1 MAVRLYPGGDVKANL
16 TDSESLRTPSLV
28 RGETKSPSSP
38 PPPHQQ
44 PPARPRLGQADFP
57 EGGARAWLTV
67 SGASAC
73 LFVSFGWVN
82 CAGIFQSHYQANQL
96 SNYTPSEISWISALQ
111 IFFMIFSGIWV
122 GRIFDSHGPAALLLV
137 GSFMH
142 VFGMMM
148 ISLSTTYYQI
158 LLSQAI
164 CSAVGASMVF
174 FPAFTCVSTWFLK
187 KRGAAMGLV
196 VCGSSIGGVIFPVML
211 INLIPKV
218 GFPWAIRTCA
228 FLVLALLIWANFT
241 VRTRIPPVKR
251 PFEFKAFLAPLR
263 ELPFAFLT
271 AGIFFFYWGM
281 FVPFTFIV
289 VEALAGGMSEHLANY
304 LVPILNGAS
313 IIGRTIPNAMAD
325 KLGHFNVMIIMA
337 AFTSILILAVWLPSS
352 GDAAIIT
359 FAVLFGIGSG
369 AGIGLTPV
377 LIASISPIQQIGART
392 GTAFSIASIA
402 ALTGSPIGGAI
413 LTSANGAFQS
423 TKIFGGVA
431 CAVGTLLF
439 IAARVA
445 LVGVKPKK
453 F

>member
-44 PPARPRLGQADFP
+44 PPAPPRSGQDDFP

-148 ISLSTTYYQI
+148 ISVSTTYYQI

-174 FPAFTCVSTWFLK
+174 FPAFTCVS
-187 KRGAAMGLV
+187 
-196 VCGSSIGGVIFPVML
+196 CQH
-211 INLIPKV
+211 
-218 GFPWAIRTCA
+218 
-228 FLVLALLIWANFT
+228 
-241 VRTRIPPVKR
+241 
-251 PFEFKAFLAPLR
+251 
-263 ELPFAFLT
+263 LPRCLCN
-271 AGIFFFYWGM
+271 
-281 FVPFTFIV
+281 
-289 VEALAGGMSEHLANY
+289 H
-304 LVPILNGAS
+304 
-313 IIGRTIPNAMAD
+313 
-325 KLGHFNVMIIMA
+325 HQ
-337 AFTSILILAVWLPSS
+337 
-352 GDAAIIT
+352 
-359 FAVLFGIGSG
+359 
-369 AGIGLTPV
+369 LTP
-377 LIASISPIQQIGART
+377 
-392 GTAFSIASIA
+392 
-402 ALTGSPIGGAI
+402 
-413 LTSANGAFQS
+413 TSGLDMVS
-423 TKIFGGVA
+423 
-431 CAVGTLLF
+431 
-439 IAARVA
+439 
-445 LVGVKPKK
+445 
-453 F
+453 